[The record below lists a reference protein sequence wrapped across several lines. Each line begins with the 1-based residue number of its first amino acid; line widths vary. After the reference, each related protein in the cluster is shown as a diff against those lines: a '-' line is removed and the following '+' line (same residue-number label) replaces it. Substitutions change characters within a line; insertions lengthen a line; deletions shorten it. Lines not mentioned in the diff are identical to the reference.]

1 MAFDSKDKRVIVKEY
16 GRSEKDTGS
25 VETQVALLSGRLNE
39 LSEHFSKHKKDRH
52 SRRGLLKIV
61 SNRRRLLK
69 YLKCN
74 DLNRYKKLITS
85 LGLRS

>member
-1 MAFDSKDKRVIVKEY
+1 MAFDSKDKEAIVREY

-25 VETQVALLSGRLNE
+25 VETQVALLSGRLNA
-39 LSEHFSKHKKDRH
+39 LSEHFASHKKDRH

-69 YLKCN
+69 YLKSR
-74 DLNRYKKLITS
+74 DLERYKKLIAA